1 MLEEGLRKR
10 KNEKTETKLEKL
22 VEETERGQNLKN

>member
-1 MLEEGLRKR
+1 MLEEGLQKR
-10 KNEKTETKLEKL
+10 KNEKTETKIEL